1 MIIEV
6 KEEEFG
12 NVMKAVSCIEE
23 KLRTIKDVFENDS
36 MGYRMGY
43 KKHDEDEDRMGYRK
57 HRYDRYEPEYR
68 RY

>member
-23 KLRTIKDVFENDS
+23 KLRIIKEVFENDS

-43 KKHDEDEDRMGYRK
+43 KKQHDDDEISYRK
-57 HRYDRYEPEYR
+57 RSYDRYEPEYR